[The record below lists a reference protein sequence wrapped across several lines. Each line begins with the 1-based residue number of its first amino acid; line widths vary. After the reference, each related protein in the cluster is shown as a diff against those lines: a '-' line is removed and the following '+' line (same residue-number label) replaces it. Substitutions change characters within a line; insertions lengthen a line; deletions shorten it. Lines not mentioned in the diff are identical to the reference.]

1 MKVTFI
7 FHSSYFVELETCC
20 LLFDYYQGDL
30 PQVDKP
36 LYVFASHSHGDHFSP
51 VIFQLAKEGREVHYL
66 LSEDISPLQVPD
78 ALRDQVTFV
87 APRSFYEV
95 GGLKVATLQSTDM
108 GVAFLIQCEGKR
120 IYHAGDLNCW
130 VWDGA
135 PRFQNDQMTAQ
146 YKAELGLLS
155 GGKAIDV
162 AFVPLDPRQ
171 EADFDLGMKYFF
183 EAAGAQYVFPMHM
196 WGDYSVVP
204 LFKSTPTYREY
215 AKHVM
220 DVSAPGQT
228 FELFI
233 QSTPTEGE

>member
-7 FHSSYFVELETCC
+7 QHSCYFVELETCC
-20 LLFDYYQGDL
+20 LLFDYYEGTV
-30 PQVDKP
+30 PETEKP

-51 VIFQLAKEGREVHYL
+51 AVFGLPREGRETAYL
-66 LSEDISPLQVPD
+66 LSSDIRESRVPEAQRERTLFVSPHQ
-78 ALRDQVTFV
+78 T
-87 APRSFYEV
+87 YEI
-95 GGLKVATLQSTDM
+95 GDLKIATLESTDA
-108 GVAFLIQCEGKR
+108 GVAFLVQCEGKLL
-120 IYHAGDLNCW
+120 YHAGDLNCW

-135 PRFQNDQMTAQ
+135 PRFQNDAMTAR
-146 YKAELGLLS
+146 YRKELELLS
-155 GGKAIDV
+155 GKRINV

-183 EAAGAQYVFPMHM
+183 EAAGAEYVFPMHM

-220 DVSAPGQT
+220 DISKPGQE
-228 FELFI
+228 FEL
-233 QSTPTEGE
+233 SL

>member
-7 FHSSYFVELETCC
+7 LHSSYLVELDHCC
-20 LLFDYYQGDL
+20 LLFDYYQGEL
-30 PQVDKP
+30 PPIEKP

-51 VIFQLAKEGREVHYL
+51 DIFQLAQPGKEVHYL
-66 LSEDISPLQVPD
+66 LSDDISPRQVPPE
-78 ALRDQVTFV
+78 LKDQVTFV
-87 APRSFYEV
+87 SPRYFYKV
-95 GGLKVATLQSTDM
+95 GDLQAATLRSTDM

-146 YKAELGLLS
+146 YKAELSLLS

-183 EAAGAQYVFPMHM
+183 EAAGAEYVFPMHM

-215 AKHVM
+215 ATHVM
-220 DVSAPGQT
+220 DVSLPGQV
-228 FELFI
+228 FEI
-233 QSTPTEGE
+233 

>member
-7 FHSSYFVELETCC
+7 YHSSYFVELDHCC
-20 LLFDYYQGDL
+20 LLFDYYQGNI

-51 VIFQLAKEGREVHYL
+51 AIFQLAQEGKEVHYL
-66 LSEDISPLQVPD
+66 LSDDISPRQVPEE
-78 ALRDQVTFV
+78 LKDQVTFV

-95 GGLKVATLQSTDM
+95 GELKVATLRSTDM
-108 GVAFLIQCEGKR
+108 GVAFLVQCQGKR
-120 IYHAGDLNCW
+120 IYYAGDLNCW

-135 PRFQNDQMTAQ
+135 PRFQNDQMEAQ
-146 YKAELGLLS
+146 YQEELELLAD
-155 GGKAIDV
+155 KDIHV

-183 EAAGAQYVFPMHM
+183 QAGGAEYVFPMHM
-196 WGDYSVVP
+196 WGDYTVVP

-215 AKHVM
+215 APHVM
-220 DVSAPGQT
+220 DVSRPGQT
-228 FELFI
+228 FDLPE
-233 QSTPTEGE
+233 TPDQPKGA